1 MYGHVSFD
9 PANPFLNT
17 SVFWK
22 ANHTLLFLLHYFL
35 AGCRSKTAEIQ
46 DLKATIV
53 QRCVETKELED
64 NNSELKSENDDLKRG
79 DYNEDDKIELLLTER
94 KWLRTEILE
103 LKGEVADYEEALKE
117 QEREMKHQSAD
128 FFKNW
133 ARWNHRIVD

>member
-1 MYGHVSFD
+1 
-9 PANPFLNT
+9 
-17 SVFWK
+17 
-22 ANHTLLFLLHYFL
+22 
-35 AGCRSKTAEIQ
+35 
-46 DLKATIV
+46 
-53 QRCVETKELED
+53 VETKELED